1 MALFGSKT
9 NKEQTPTKIRPT
21 VVKTQN
27 VAKELTD
34 IANKNGVA
42 LSSLDFEILEIKTFI
57 RTNKDKIES
66 DWEEIAINELH
77 ELDDAA
83 AILNKN
89 YQIKQTYEVEI
100 FTKNENDIFKNFHAA
115 VGANATKCKIYLSIK
130 EGSEIPTASKIED
143 EFLKYINKS
152 KVRAGIL
159 VGIFDEMVFDIISR
173 VSATAKVDGIV
184 KYDKSQTILIAE
196 GYEPTPTINDAFIK
210 HYEKKSTVG
219 ENEKID
225 YAKRGF
231 IHSVLEGET
240 LMEYI
245 KPQKGKA
252 GRNCRG
258 EFMEPAE
265 PLVKYAPNFVV
276 DDTIEIVESKESSLY
291 RAKVSGYVSFEAGK
305 YQIKSELD
313 VKEVTFKSTGSILT
327 GLGSDVSINVKEN
340 DYQKDAIGTGVEVE
354 VSEIDIKGN
363 VGPNSK
369 VHANRATVQGQT
381 HKTSKMHANDLTI
394 NIHKGFASGD
404 SVKIMRLEHGIVE
417 GKRVEVE
424 QAIGGTI
431 KAKEV
436 QIGLCVSYVKATA
449 SKSIEIIK
457 LQGSENVFTID
468 PLLHQEKNRDFNE
481 KKGEIL
487 ELQSSMNEMKKEIEK
502 YKKLIKDNE
511 ESFKEI
517 KKRLIYFKQNSI
529 KMPTTFVEKYKQ
541 HIKAQ
546 EYLDGITNEYEVK
559 EGKMLLLRA
568 KSISFQDSIFDAR
581 IINRDKWVGHNEL
594 IFKLINPQMDLSYKP
609 REGSMEKVFA
619 VVKMN
624 DGTFEIRAVKE

>member
-34 IANKNGVA
+34 IANKNGIA

-159 VGIFDEMVFDIISR
+159 VGIFDKMVFDIISR

-431 KAKEV
+431 KAKDV

-468 PLLHQEKNRDFNE
+468 PLLYQEKNRDFNE